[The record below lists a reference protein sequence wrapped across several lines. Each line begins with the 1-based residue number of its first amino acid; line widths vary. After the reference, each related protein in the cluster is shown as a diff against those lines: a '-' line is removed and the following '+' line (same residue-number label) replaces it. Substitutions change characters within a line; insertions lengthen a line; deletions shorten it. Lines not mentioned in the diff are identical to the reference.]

1 MKHAAYRL
9 IAAAGLALALAA
21 PVSASSPLDGIWTGT
36 TKASGGDLGK
46 GSGASACMDTSL
58 EVSVLNDNLRGSVL
72 LDGTYF
78 LVQGKIAKDG
88 TVTGFVADDELK
100 GRFDGSAFSGEVNG
114 INRDC
119 NHTITL
125 QRR

>member
-1 MKHAAYRL
+1 MKHVAC
-9 IAAAGLALALAA
+9 GLVGVHALALAA
-21 PVSASSPLDGIWTGT
+21 PASASSPLDGIWAGT

-46 GSGASACMDTSL
+46 GTGASACMDTSI

-88 TVTGFVADDELK
+88 TVTGFVAEDELK
-100 GRFDGSAFSGEVNG
+100 GRFDGGA
-114 INRDC
+114 
-119 NHTITL
+119 
-125 QRR
+125 